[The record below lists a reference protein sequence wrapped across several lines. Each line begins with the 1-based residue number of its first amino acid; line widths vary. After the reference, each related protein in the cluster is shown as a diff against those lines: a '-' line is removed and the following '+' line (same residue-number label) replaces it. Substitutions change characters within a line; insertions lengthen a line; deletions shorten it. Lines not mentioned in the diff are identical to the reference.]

1 MSLRWRLTLGST
13 LILGL
18 VYAFISIVSFFI
30 VRDSLYR
37 PIDDGLRARM
47 EIVELVVAKTG
58 RPPQQVQEELELV
71 SAIRTV
77 YDASGRL
84 LLGPDYIPKN
94 DALLLEAY
102 GNGEAWGTLT
112 LPGSDQRLRVYLAR
126 IEQVFAN
133 EVLIVQ
139 FASPLEIPDG
149 ILANLSLFLIVAAPV
164 LLVVA
169 AAGSYMVAGRALQV
183 VNSITRRAQQ
193 IETSRDLTQRI
204 PEPKAQD
211 EIGNLVKTFNQML
224 ARLHAAFE
232 AQRRFVADSSHE
244 LRTPLT
250 VIRGNLHLL
259 KRADDPKER
268 AELISI
274 TEAETS
280 RLNRMVNDLLY
291 MAQMQAG
298 YDLKP
303 VLRTVE
309 LDSLL
314 LDVFSLAKSMAAL
327 KEQKVVLAHEDVAST
342 RGDRE
347 QLQHLLLNLVDNA
360 AKYTPAGGTIQ
371 LGVWAEDGWSRFEVS
386 DTGPGIAQAA
396 IPFLFERFYRT
407 QDARQRE
414 HTGSGLGLAIVKSI
428 AEAHNG
434 KVEVFS
440 ELGQGTTFRVWL
452 PNAVEPT
459 ESAEGTP
466 EQLQE
471 RGRITITMPLRQR
484 PTRSKL
490 KEETW
495 QNT

>member
-1 MSLRWRLTLGST
+1 
-13 LILGL
+13 
-18 VYAFISIVSFFI
+18 
-30 VRDSLYR
+30 
-37 PIDDGLRARM
+37 
-47 EIVELVVAKTG
+47 
-58 RPPQQVQEELELV
+58 
-71 SAIRTV
+71 
-77 YDASGRL
+77 
-84 LLGPDYIPKN
+84 
-94 DALLLEAY
+94 
-102 GNGEAWGTLT
+102 
-112 LPGSDQRLRVYLAR
+112 
-126 IEQVFAN
+126 
-133 EVLIVQ
+133 
-139 FASPLEIPDG
+139 
-149 ILANLSLFLIVAAPV
+149 
-164 LLVVA
+164 
-169 AAGSYMVAGRALQV
+169 V
-183 VNSITRRAQQ
+183 VNSIARRAQQ
-193 IETSRDLTQRI
+193 IETSRDLRQRI

-259 KRADDPKER
+259 KRADDPEER

-274 TEAETS
+274 TEAEAS

-327 KEQKVVLAHEDVAST
+327 KEQKVILTHEDVAST

-360 AKYTPAGGTIQ
+360 AKYTPVGGTLQ
-371 LGVWAEDGWSRFEVS
+371 LGLWAEDGWSRFEVS

-396 IPFLFERFYRT
+396 LPYLFERFYRT
-407 QDARQRE
+407 QDARQKE
-414 HTGSGLGLAIVKSI
+414 HNGSGLGLAIVKSI
-428 AEAHNG
+428 VEAHNG
-434 KVEVFS
+434 RVEVFS
-440 ELGQGTTFRVWL
+440 EEGQGTTFRVWL
-452 PNAVEPT
+452 PATVEEIEPAEHAT
-459 ESAEGTP
+459 EP
-466 EQLQE
+466 LQE
-471 RGRITITMPLRQR
+471 RGRITITVPLRQR
-484 PTRSKL
+484 PARNKL

>member
-1 MSLRWRLTLGST
+1 MSLRWRLTFGST

-18 VYAFISIVSFFI
+18 VYAIFGIVSYFV
-30 VRDSLYR
+30 VRDGLYG
-37 PIDDGLRARM
+37 PIDENLSARLAILNTVALKTGERNPLFQGSDAIGAVDITWFNTSGHYLRGNDLIPTSEGL
-47 EIVELVVAKTG
+47 IVE
-58 RPPQQVQEELELV
+58 
-71 SAIRTV
+71 
-77 YDASGRL
+77 
-84 LLGPDYIPKN
+84 
-94 DALLLEAY
+94 ALT
-102 GNGEAWGTLT
+102 NGYAWGTVLN
-112 LPGSDQRLRVYLAR
+112 PGTDKRLRVYVEAVEFR
-126 IEQVFAN
+126 N
-133 EVLIVQ
+133 EIFLVQ
-139 FASPLEIPDG
+139 GASSLEIPDK
-149 ILANLSLFLIVAAPV
+149 ILRNLSWFLIVVAPA
-164 LLVVA
+164 LLIVA
-169 AAGSYMVAGRALQV
+169 TVGSYIVAGRALQV
-183 VNSITRRAQQ
+183 VNSVTRRAQQ

-314 LDVFSLAKSMAAL
+314 LDVYALAKSMAAL

-360 AKYTPAGGTIQ
+360 AKYTPVGGTIQ
-371 LGVWAEDGWSRFEVS
+371 LGLWAEDGWSRFEVS
-386 DTGPGIAQAA
+386 DTGPGISKEAL
-396 IPFLFERFYRT
+396 PFLFERFYRT
-407 QDARQRE
+407 QDARRSE
-414 HTGSGLGLAIVKSI
+414 HSGSGLGLAIVKSI
-428 AEAHNG
+428 VEAHNG

-440 ELGQGTTFRVWL
+440 EVGEGTTFRVWL
-452 PNAVEPT
+452 PAILDANEAT
-459 ESAEGTP
+459 ERIVGPS
-466 EQLQE
+466 QE
-471 RGRITITMPLRQR
+471 RGRITITVPLRQR
-484 PTRSKL
+484 PARTKL

-495 QNT
+495 PNT